1 MRHFLSVGTLAGG
14 LLLSILNWFAAAVLP
29 PRYKQFRNPQ
39 AVVETVRSNVSSN
52 DIYAVPQGLFVAVS
66 LRDSSIPANFGS
78 RIMGQFLVEFLVA
91 FGLSVLLSMT
101 SIQSPLSAAT
111 FLGLAGLVAGIEMH
125 PDLELVWLSDKLL
138 ARRDRLSRRNLV
150 CCWTGFGNHPPKA
163 CVLFTSN
170 GSLAYRKKL
179 NR

>member
-1 MRHFLSVGTLAGG
+1 MRHFLLVGTVAGG

-39 AVVETVRSNVSSN
+39 AVVETIRSNVSSN

-111 FLGLAGLVAGIEMH
+111 FLGLAGLIAGIEMH
-125 PDLELVWLSDKLL
+125 FPTWNWSGFPTSYLL
-138 ARRDRLSRRNLV
+138 AGTGYLAAIWFVVGLVLGIIRRKLVSFSPPTDR
-150 CCWTGFGNHPPKA
+150 
-163 CVLFTSN
+163 
-170 GSLAYRKKL
+170 
-179 NR
+179 